1 MKTNESAAKPSVI
14 RPSKW
19 RWRHKRAYYE
29 LTLSATFII
38 GLLPGLCMLVLA
50 YSGHYASQAG
60 SLSHIDLV
68 MAAWMRLSV
77 GALMVLLVGCALLL
91 TDKVYF
97 PEPNKKKEDE

>member
-1 MKTNESAAKPSVI
+1 
-14 RPSKW
+14 
-19 RWRHKRAYYE
+19 
-29 LTLSATFII
+29 
-38 GLLPGLCMLVLA
+38 
-50 YSGHYASQAG
+50 
-60 SLSHIDLV
+60 